1 MNMSHSIS
9 LLSISRYLLY
19 IFLAAVSIA
28 SLSYSIGGLRV
39 SLFNL
44 TGAVYLAFIF
54 LTFLYMGKIKIYQK
68 KIILIP
74 IFLLTLVLISEIL
87 SILGLI
93 YSLPEAS
100 FQQFTKLLFNSI
112 FLKLALVAFLLHQA
126 ATNFKYSD
134 RLLFF
139 YLLCLGVSCLYQMM
153 AIFSAIALDTRLDEI
168 FWPLVTFGAWEQDLS
183 GLDFGTAGGAYSFTV
198 RHGGFA
204 INPNLHAAILICA
217 IPLTIL
223 LGTMRSRFFIW
234 IAGFFTLSLLFTIS
248 RSGIAVL
255 VLSFIFFFVRQIF
268 KSPAKMVKFIIYSS
282 VVIFSIGWLFEYY
295 EIFSLVEIID
305 TAFRRSLE
313 GGYFESSRYFLL
325 LAAYDMLSQSP
336 ILGVG
341 LGNAPVLLENYPIY
355 QISGPSLH
363 NYWVSIMVERGVFF
377 FPIIF
382 YYFYLFITAFK
393 IKGPYSQALGISLL
407 ALAGI
412 GLFNNSLASIQIQIF
427 LLLIY
432 CASIKDTT
440 VNKTYH
446 QLSPKIS

>member
-1 MNMSHSIS
+1 MSASLSIS
-9 LLSISRYLLY
+9 LLSVSRFLLY

-44 TGAVYLAFIF
+44 TGAVYLAFIIF
-54 LTFLYMGKIKIYQK
+54 SFIYMGRIKIYQK

-74 IFLLTLVLISEIL
+74 ILLIISVFISEII
-87 SILGLI
+87 SIFGLI
-93 YSLPEAS
+93 YSLPESS
-100 FQQFTKLLFNSI
+100 FQQFSKLLFNSI
-112 FLKLALVAFLLHQA
+112 FLKLSLIAFLLHQA
-126 ATNFKYSD
+126 ATNFKHSD

-139 YLLCLGVSCLYQMM
+139 YLLCLGISCLYQMM
-153 AIFSAIALDTRLDEI
+153 AIFSAIALDIRLDEI
-168 FWPLVTFGAWEQDLS
+168 FWPILTFGAWEQDLS

-255 VLSFIFFFVRQIF
+255 VFSFTFFFLRQIF
-268 KSPAKMVKFIIYSS
+268 KSPVKLVKFIIYASA
-282 VVIFSIGWLFEYY
+282 VIFSLGALFEYY
-295 EIFSLVEIID
+295 EIFSLIEIVD

-341 LGNAPVLLENYPIY
+341 LGNAPVHLENYPIY
-355 QISGPSLH
+355 QVSGPSLH
-363 NYWVSIMVERGVFF
+363 NYWVSMMVERGVFF

-382 YYFYLFITAFK
+382 YYLYLFITAFK

-412 GLFNNSLASIQIQIF
+412 GMFNNSIASIQIQIF

-432 CASIKDTT
+432 CASIKDATA
-440 VNKTYH
+440 NKIHH
-446 QLSPKIS
+446 QLSPKMS